1 MARVDELRLITRAA
15 HMYYQEGIRQADI
28 ATRLQLS
35 QSTVSR
41 LLRRAMQESIVRFSI
56 NVPKGIYLELE
67 NLLCA
72 KYGIKEV
79 IIADCMDDSDE
90 ASTTAIASAGAFWL
104 ENALAE
110 NEVIGI
116 SSWSSTLQ
124 RLVEHLHPFKYK
136 RASRVVQL
144 LGGMGFAQ
152 AQLKATE
159 MAVALAHMT
168 GAKAELLAAPCIT
181 GSRDSRAILLGDD
194 QTHKTLS
201 GFCHITL
208 ALVGIGSVL
217 PSRNLVSS
225 GNSFSDPEL
234 AHLAQLGAV
243 GDILLRF
250 YRSDGQPVQSHV
262 DERVIGMPLPDLK
275 KVNRVV
281 GLAGGRH
288 KIAAI
293 AGALRGKL
301 LSTLITDCHTAQRL
315 ADFRL

>member
-1 MARVDELRLITRAA
+1 MARVDELRLIARAA
-15 HMYYQEGIRQADI
+15 HMYYEGGIRQTDI
-28 ATRLQLS
+28 AAQLQLS
-35 QSTVSR
+35 QATVSR
-41 LLRRAMQESIVRFSI
+41 LLRRAVQGGVVRFSI

-67 NLLCA
+67 NRMCA

-79 IIADCMDDSDE
+79 IIADCMEDSDE
-90 ASTTAIASAGAFWL
+90 ASTAAIASAGAFWL

-124 RLVEHLHPFKYK
+124 RLVEHLHPFKHK

-159 MAVALAHMT
+159 MAVALAHIT

-181 GSRDSRAILLGDD
+181 SSRDSRAILLDD
-194 QTHKTLS
+194 EQTHKTLS
-201 GFCHITL
+201 GFCDISL

-225 GNSFSDPEL
+225 GNSFSEPEL
-234 AHLAQLGAV
+234 SQLAQLGAV

-262 DERVIGMPLPDLK
+262 DERVIGMTLEDLK

-281 GLAGGRH
+281 GLAGGQH
-288 KIAAI
+288 KTAAI

-301 LSTLITDCHTAQRL
+301 LTTLITDCHSAQRL
-315 ADFRL
+315 VDFQL